1 MVEAGTGNPETV
13 DGVAKSDGRRVMLG
27 VIVEAGTEATELGA
41 GNSETDACKGARC
54 CPGNP

>member
-1 MVEAGTGNPETV
+1 MVEAGTGNAVV
-13 DGVAKSDGRRVMLG
+13 DGVAKSDGRRVMPG